1 MDPAARHARL
11 KKWGRRLAITGAV
24 GAFVLGILGF
34 FVIPP
39 IARGIA
45 EKEAGKALGRR
56 VTIER
61 IRLNPF
67 ALSLA
72 IEGLQIYE
80 ADGKA
85 PFFGWKRLYVNAQL
99 SSAFRRAPVIKE
111 VSLEGLRL
119 HVARLKDTPAGFA
132 DIENAYNFSDILTHL
147 NSGPPKPPPPPEPA
161 DAAPP
166 RFSLNNLRLVDGA
179 IFFDDKPAGGH
190 HEITE
195 LSIGVPFVSTLPV
208 YLDSFVQPGLSV
220 RVDGTP
226 FSVAGRTKPFVDS
239 LETVLELRLSAL
251 DLTKYV
257 PFVPLALPFS
267 VDSAKLSLALDLAF
281 VRPRADAPRLSV
293 KGDVSLDALAVRQKR
308 GGELVPLAT
317 LNKLAIAIGE
327 SDVTGQKFAIDRV
340 LLSGLD
346 LHVRRARNGSL
357 NLEHLA
363 PGKPEAAPV
372 PKTAPK
378 AEAKP
383 APKATADA
391 GPQFKVGAF
400 VLEKTAVHFTDETV
414 SPAFSTD
421 VRDFEI
427 EVRGLS
433 NAAGATATTRVA
445 LTAVPGGTIKE
456 AGTLALTP
464 LVAKGKV
471 EIDGV
476 EPGRFSSYYKDA
488 ILFDVTKGR
497 VHLGTGFDVQQARN
511 DTSVKLHDAYVE
523 LADVTLRKRGARDDF
538 FKLGTLAVRGAKVD
552 LGAQRVSVAEI
563 STKDAR
569 IRALRDAAGVVD
581 LTALTPPAPAT
592 TAPAAAPPKAP
603 AAAPS
608 SPAWAVTV
616 DRFELDKWGVRFEDR
631 AVTPTAVLTVD
642 PIALHATN
650 ISTAKGER
658 MGLDL
663 RLGLNKAGRLQV
675 TGSAALD
682 PVAANL
688 RFDLR
693 TLELLPLQ
701 PYFADQVSLM
711 VTGGTVSVK
720 GRAAVKVP
728 AGGEPQLDVN
738 TDIDV
743 ADLATVDRAKKEPL
757 LAWKSFHVGALAVQS
772 PPMAISI
779 GDVSLTD
786 FQSRLV
792 MFPDAHFNLQDAFA
806 PPGAKPEPK
815 PVAKQEAK
823 PASKPTPPE
832 APAPVV
838 KIAHVTLQGGNVTFS
853 DRSVRPSYTAEL
865 TELAGRVSGLSSTPG
880 TTADLDVRGS
890 VNRSGALTILGK
902 VNPLAKELFADV
914 QVSLAGF
921 ELPPASPYTGK
932 YAGYGI
938 SKGKLDLSL
947 DYKIAG
953 GKLDAKNKLVLDQF
967 TFGDKVES
975 PDAVNLPVRLAVALL
990 KDRRGVIDI
999 DLPIAGSL
1007 EDPEFKIWGAVLKVL
1022 GNLVVKAVT
1031 APFSLI
1037 AGAFG
1042 GDDEVQKIE
1051 FTPGLAA
1058 FDATARK
1065 RLGVLTKAL
1074 RERPGISFEIEG
1086 GADRAQDSDG
1096 LRRFLYERKLK
1107 AVKLTE
1113 LVQGGAAVQSVDDL
1127 TIPATERDA
1136 LLAKAYAGAKF
1147 PKPKNGLGLEKSV
1160 PPPEQEKLMLAN
1172 TRVEDDELRDL
1183 ALRRATAVQAALTK
1197 AAPETRAR
1205 LFLVAPKVGS
1215 TGHRVELKL
1224 KD

>member
-1 MDPAARHARL
+1 
-11 KKWGRRLAITGAV
+11 
-24 GAFVLGILGF
+24 
-34 FVIPP
+34 
-39 IARGIA
+39 
-45 EKEAGKALGRR
+45 
-56 VTIER
+56 
-61 IRLNPF
+61 
-67 ALSLA
+67 
-72 IEGLQIYE
+72 
-80 ADGKA
+80 
-85 PFFGWKRLYVNAQL
+85 
-99 SSAFRRAPVIKE
+99 
-111 VSLEGLRL
+111 
-119 HVARLKDTPAGFA
+119 
-132 DIENAYNFSDILTHL
+132 
-147 NSGPPKPPPPPEPA
+147 
-161 DAAPP
+161 
-166 RFSLNNLRLVDGA
+166 
-179 IFFDDKPAGGH
+179 
-190 HEITE
+190 
-195 LSIGVPFVSTLPV
+195 V

-220 RVDGTP
+220 KVDGTP

-281 VRPRADAPRLSV
+281 VRPRVDAPRLSV
-293 KGDVSLDALAVRQKR
+293 KGDVALDALAVRQKR
-308 GGELVPLAT
+308 GAELVPLAT
-317 LNKLAIAIGE
+317 LDKLAIAIGE
-327 SDVTGQKFAIDRV
+327 SDVTGQRFAIDKV

-363 PGKPEAAPV
+363 PGEPEGQP
-372 PKTAPK
+372 APK
-378 AEAKP
+378 VAAKP
-383 APKATADA
+383 AAPAPTAAADA
-391 GPQFKVGAF
+391 GPQYKVGAF
-400 VLEKTAVHFTDETV
+400 VLEKTAVHFSDETV
-414 SPAFSTD
+414 SPTFSTD
-421 VRDFEI
+421 VTNLEI

-433 NAAGATATTRVA
+433 NAPGATATTRVA
-445 LTAVPGGTIKE
+445 LTATPGGTIKE
-456 AGTLALTP
+456 SGTLALTP
-464 LVAKGKV
+464 LAAKGKV
-471 EIDGV
+471 EVDGV
-476 EPGRFSSYYKDA
+476 EPGRFAPYYRDA

-497 VHLGTGFDVQQARN
+497 VRLGTGYDVQQARG
-511 DTSVKLHDAYVE
+511 DTSVKLHDAFVE
-523 LADVTLRKRGARDDF
+523 LTDITLRKRGARDDF
-538 FKLGTLAVRGAKVD
+538 FKLGSLAVRGAKVD

-563 STKDAR
+563 ATRDTKL
-569 IRALRDAAGVVD
+569 RAARDAAGVVD
-581 LTALTPPAPAT
+581 LTMLTPPPAPTPARPAPAPSPAKPA
-592 TAPAAAPPKAP
+592 APA
-603 AAAPS
+603 
-608 SPAWAVTV
+608 PAWAVTV
-616 DRFELDKWGVRFEDR
+616 DRFDLDKWGVRFEDR
-631 AVTPTAVLTVD
+631 AVSPTAVLTVD

-650 ISTAKGER
+650 ISTSKGER

-675 TGSAALD
+675 TGSAALE

-720 GRAAVKVP
+720 GHAAVK
-728 AGGEPQLDVN
+728 AGARPDAPMAISAGA
-738 TDIDV
+738 DIDV

-757 LAWKSFHVGALAVQS
+757 LAWKSFHVGSLDVATE
-772 PPMAISI
+772 PMAISI

-786 FQSRLV
+786 FQSRLI
-792 MFPDAHFNLQDAFA
+792 MFPDAHFNLQDALA
-806 PPGAKPEPK
+806 PPGAKPVAKAETKPAPK
-815 PVAKQEAK
+815 PVAAAEPPP
-823 PASKPTPPE
+823 PA
-832 APAPVV
+832 V
-838 KIAHVTLQGGNVTFS
+838 KIGHVTLQGGNVTFS

-902 VNPLAKELFADV
+902 VNPLAKDLFADV

-953 GKLDAKNKLVLDQF
+953 GKLDAKNKVVLDQF

-990 KDRRGVIDI
+990 KDRHGVIDI

-1007 EDPEFKIWGAVLKVL
+1007 QDPEFKIWGAVLKVL

-1037 AGAFG
+1037 ASAFG
-1042 GDDEVQKIE
+1042 GDDEVSKIE
-1051 FTPGLAA
+1051 FQPGLVT

-1086 GADRAQDSDG
+1086 GADRERDRDG

-1113 LVQGGAAVQSVDDL
+1113 LVQGGAAVSSVDDL
-1127 TIPATERDA
+1127 TIPAAERDA

-1160 PPPEQEKLMLAN
+1160 PPSEQEKLMLAN

-1183 ALRRATAVQAALTK
+1183 ALRRATVVQAALTK

-1205 LFLVAPKVGS
+1205 LFMVAPKVVA
-1215 TGHRVELKL
+1215 TGPRVELKL